1 MRLPTQIGLRE
12 LYMDVG
18 GIGGASRRIYGVVIG
33 IVVNNHHPDGDYSVK
48 VKVPWIRSTDVGDEE
63 DFLSSWARIS
73 TLMAGGGRGFRF
85 LPEVDD
91 EVLVMFEHGDLRRPI
106 VMGAL
111 WNGVDRP
118 PVDDNGPEE
127 TVDPMGKNIGVRD
140 ACVDNSLP
148 HRNNHARYIT
158 SRSGH
163 LLLFDDSWK
172 MGKEKIV
179 IKTSGGHV
187 LVLNDQR
194 GSESIALYDS
204 SGEEFL
210 YFDEVRQKITL
221 ESTNGDI
228 DIRCPNGTLTIEA
241 DEIVTKAAS
250 SAEHEA
256 GVRMSHAAPE
266 VVIEGAA
273 KVDIDGGTIELN

>member
-1 MRLPTQIGLRE
+1 
-12 LYMDVG
+12 MDVG

-33 IVVNNHHPDGDYSVK
+33 IVVDNHHPDGEYRVK
-48 VKVPWIRSTDVGDEE
+48 VKFPWIRSTEVGDTE

-106 VMGAL
+106 VTGAL
-111 WNGVDRP
+111 WNGVDKP
-118 PVDDNGPEE
+118 PVDGDAPEE
-127 TVDPMGKNIGVRD
+127 TVDPMGKTIGVRD

-148 HRNNHARYIT
+148 HRNNHGRYIA

-163 LLLFDDSWK
+163 LLLFDDSSL

-179 IKTSGGHV
+179 LKTAGGHV
-187 LVLNDQR
+187 LVLNDAR

-210 YFDEVRQKITL
+210 YFDEVRRKITL
-221 ESTNGDI
+221 ESSNGDI

-241 DEIVTKAAS
+241 DKIVTTAAS
-250 SAEHEA
+250 TADHEA
-256 GVRMSHAAPE
+256 GVRMTQASPE
-266 VVIEGAA
+266 VVIEGAS